1 MTEEERR
8 KKLQEFR
15 KPETDTEVD
24 PWTDEEILKA
34 AKRIKEKMGLAEQ
47 FENSQSPH
55 DNEDGEKATVLASRG
70 KDRDGQLRSSS
81 GLHPPHCRFIANV
94 SDGK

>member
-15 KPETDTEVD
+15 KPKTDTEVD

-47 FENSQSPH
+47 FDPKSKPS
-55 DNEDGEKATVLASRG
+55 
-70 KDRDGQLRSSS
+70 
-81 GLHPPHCRFIANV
+81 
-94 SDGK
+94 